1 MSVCEWKGG
10 KTFRQRRPCKCSMQ
24 TTAAG
29 SKSNNNN
36 KSKPPLK
43 VRSALSPS
51 HSHTLALIVFVF
63 LPAVFNCIPFCM
75 LSGVRV
81 SMCVCIFAPVLVLF
95 LYFSAYF
102 CSKQATTKTSMAGR
116 TKKTR
121 SCFCFCCSFTHC
133 SCRTCSLTLC
143 LRSLAVARLLA
154 HTCTQLPR
162 CPCLRFVKSQ
172 RSQHTQAT
180 LASLSRTC
188 ANESGAPLISCID
201 YTREREFSCAS
212 FVAWAES
219 TSALLVGCA
228 LRRSACVGKRC
239 R

>member
-1 MSVCEWKGG
+1 MC
-10 KTFRQRRPCKCSMQ
+10 PCV
-24 TTAAG
+24 
-29 SKSNNNN
+29 
-36 KSKPPLK
+36 P
-43 VRSALSPS
+43 V
-51 HSHTLALIVFVF
+51 
-63 LPAVFNCIPFCM
+63 
-75 LSGVRV
+75 
-81 SMCVCIFAPVLVLF
+81 CVCIFAPVLVLF

-116 TKKTR
+116 TKKTS

-201 YTREREFSCAS
+201 YTRESEFSCAS

>member
-1 MSVCEWKGG
+1 MCEWRGG

-29 SKSNNNN
+29 SNNNNN

-51 HSHTLALIVFVF
+51 LLLLIVFVF

-81 SMCVCIFAPVLVLF
+81 SMCACVCVCIFAPVLVLF

-133 SCRTCSLTLC
+133 SCRTCSLTLY

-201 YTREREFSCAS
+201 YTRESEFSCAS

>member
-1 MSVCEWKGG
+1 MSVCEWRGG
-10 KTFRQRRPCKCSMQ
+10 KTFRQRRPCKCSLQ

-29 SKSNNNN
+29 SNNN

-51 HSHTLALIVFVF
+51 LSLLIVFVF

-75 LSGVRV
+75 LSGVHV
-81 SMCVCIFAPVLVLF
+81 CLCVCIFAPVLVLF

-133 SCRTCSLTLC
+133 SCRTCSLTLY

-162 CPCLRFVKSQ
+162 CPFLRFVKSQ

-201 YTREREFSCAS
+201 CTKREREFRCAP

-228 LRRSACVGKRC
+228 LRRSACVEKRC